1 MISLGVW
8 ILMLF
13 ADLWLPIFLVVYGSI
28 YSKKTPADI
37 NGSNGY
43 KTARSKLS
51 QETWEFA
58 NRYSARIER
67 IVGWVLL
74 VLSLAVLL
82 LFLRGKSD
90 AVVSNF
96 GVGIL
101 LVQVVVF
108 IVAIIP
114 PTEAALKKNFDENG
128 RRK

>member
-1 MISLGVW
+1 MISLDVW

-13 ADLWLPIFLVVYGSI
+13 ADLWLPIFLIVYGSVYI
-28 YSKKTPADI
+28 RKVPADI

-58 NRYSARIER
+58 NHYSARIER
-67 IVGWVLL
+67 NVGWILL
-74 VLSLAVLL
+74 VLSLVALL

-96 GVGIL
+96 GIGIML
-101 LVQVVVF
+101 AQVVVF
-108 IVAIIP
+108 VLAVIP
-114 PTEAALKKNFDENG
+114 PTEAALKKNFDEAGN
-128 RRK
+128 RK

>member
-1 MISLGVW
+1 MDIW

-13 ADLWLPIFLVVYGSI
+13 ADLWLPIFLIIYGSVYI
-28 YSKKTPADI
+28 QKVPADI
-37 NGSNGY
+37 DGSNGY

-58 NRYSARIER
+58 NHYSARIER
-67 IVGWVLL
+67 IAGWILL

-90 AVVSNF
+90 EIVSNF
-96 GVGIL
+96 GIGIML
-101 LVQVVVF
+101 AQIVVF
-108 IVAIIP
+108 IVAVIP